1 MLIPWRVSIFKLQI
15 PRWDPMRL
23 GVDHMPESEHDFVGQ
38 SRMKNEQTITHLF
51 HGVSHYPPFTPPQL
65 TYSHLISRQ
74 CLFHPFSEIR

>member
-1 MLIPWRVSIFKLQI
+1 MLVPWRVSIFKLQI

-51 HGVSHYPPFTPPQL
+51 HGVSHYPPFTPPS
-65 TYSHLISRQ
+65 TY
-74 CLFHPFSEIR
+74 LFSSYFKAMFVSSVFRK